1 MAARGRAPP
10 GPRAEVVARPAPGAD
25 RSVAVLELLAAHPEE
40 RPTLSEIARRCHL
53 NKATA
58 HALLTTLTDRG
69 ILLRHP
75 DEKRYSLGPRLVVI
89 GDAARRGY
97 SAVDFAP
104 TVVEE
109 LAARTGLWARAWK
122 VVGDAVVC
130 TAQAGAPS
138 PVDGSAAVT
147 LPLVPP
153 LGALFMAWSD
163 GPTVEAWLARATAG
177 AAVGPA
183 VEALPRLRHT
193 GFGVTLASPQWRG
206 LSQPAAV
213 PAARG
218 GAEARRAEQWDLLVE
233 LADLPVLAGEL
244 DDAATYRPCDVE
256 APVFGTDGTALM
268 TVSVTFG
275 ADAPVRGA
283 ELRALGRLVAAAG
296 HRLTAAVHGH
306 RP

>member
-1 MAARGRAPP
+1 M
-10 GPRAEVVARPAPGAD
+10 
-25 RSVAVLELLAAHPEE
+25 AVLELLAAHPEE

-58 HALLTTLTDRG
+58 HALLSTLTDRG

-89 GDAARRGY
+89 GDAARSGY

-104 TVVEE
+104 TVLEE
-109 LAARTGLWARAWK
+109 LATRTGLWARAWK
-122 VVGDAVVC
+122 VAGDAVVC

-138 PVDGSAAVT
+138 PVDGSAPVT

-153 LGALFMAWSD
+153 VGALFMAWSD
-163 GPTVEAWLARATAG
+163 APTVEAWLARASAG

-183 VEALPRLRHT
+183 VEALPRIRHT
-193 GFGVTLASPQWRG
+193 GYCVTLDSPQWRA
-206 LSQPAAV
+206 LTQPTPV
-213 PAARG
+213 PLARG
-218 GAEARRAEQWDLLVE
+218 GSEGRMAAQRDLLVA
-233 LADLPVLAGEL
+233 LADLPVRAGDL
-244 DDAATYRPCDVE
+244 DDATTYRPCDVE
-256 APVFGTDGTALM
+256 APVFGADGTALM

-275 ADAPVRGA
+275 ADAAVRGA

-296 HRLTAAVHGH
+296 NRLAAAVHGH